1 MVKFILTIG
10 LSALLAPSS
19 SSAQIDTIP
28 QRIRNGKHAT
38 LISSSATTEEG
49 DELFGRT
56 QNYNNLRKNGENT
69 ERSLQLVELSMSIP
83 SIDQADMSMPS
94 GGDNTSTDLPTYS
107 PLPAPNLDDFNVDE
121 VVSWI
126 CRFCPATICS
136 NCPSRM

>member
-28 QRIRNGKHAT
+28 QRIRNGKHAAF
-38 LISSSATTEEG
+38 ISSSATKEEG

-56 QNYNNLRKNGENT
+56 QNNNNLRQNGERT
-69 ERSLQLVELSMSIP
+69 GRSLQLVELSMSIP

-136 NCPSRM
+136 NCPSRL